1 MDTNRVIVGIE
12 GKWNILDFG
21 RLGSKIRAKEQEIE
35 ETKWA
40 EDIRIREHEK
50 EIRRLFHEA
59 RALRQKIRM
68 TDAFLKENEENYKN
82 EKTRLVTGG
91 KGAGELLDTFIA
103 LEEARSAAVQAIAEY
118 RIQMARLERTRD
130 FKPAVMETLSEKGS
144 MDLEEDR
151 S

>member
-1 MDTNRVIVGIE
+1 VGIE
-12 GKWNILDFG
+12 GKWNIWDFG

-68 TDAFLKENEENYKN
+68 TDAFLKENEESYKN

-91 KGAGELLDTFIA
+91 KGAGELLDSFIA
-103 LEEARSAAVQAIAEY
+103 LEEARSAAVQAVAEY
-118 RIQMARLERTRD
+118 RVQIARLERTRA
-130 FKPAVMETLSEKGS
+130 FKPATMGTPSANTSVDDEG
-144 MDLEEDR
+144 DR